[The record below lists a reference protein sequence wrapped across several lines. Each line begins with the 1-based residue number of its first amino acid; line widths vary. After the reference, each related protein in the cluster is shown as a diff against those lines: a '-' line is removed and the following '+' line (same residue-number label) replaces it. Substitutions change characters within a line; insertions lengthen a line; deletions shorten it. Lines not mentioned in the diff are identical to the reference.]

1 MEKNTKKV
9 KAFIAQRDA
18 KTAVLNSLRKKVTEN
33 TLSDEAKADAEML
46 IAEKEAEIQAI
57 KDLIAELE
65 ASEEDKSA
73 ELLAKIAELTAKVEE
88 VENSLTR
95 PKGFLK
101 VKNFADSKDGIN
113 AFLRTV
119 QNSASGTDF
128 KENWAKVLT
137 ANGLT
142 DADYFLPAIISDEI
156 KDTWETVSENF
167 LSLLDVTGLLTL
179 KVHFESKN
187 DRAQGHKKGK
197 VKAEQELT
205 FVPKEIRAQII
216 YKYIT
221 IDRETIEYENSSGSL
236 VRYIAKELILR
247 IMDEIM
253 GAVLIGDGRAAS
265 ADGKITKIESIGAA
279 SDFYSTKSTFTADAN
294 FNIETVATA
303 VDSIEADGDI
313 VLFMSKKT
321 ARFLRRHTYATGGS
335 VRYFSMTELAEELGV
350 SQIITTRKMA
360 DYDSTVDASTPVVV
374 AFVGKAYKVVGDL
387 TMTGFE
393 NFVLAYNKN
402 EYLTETYVG
411 GALAEYKSG
420 AVISKVPA
428 EAATGTITIVPTTAE
443 FAADGEAKVITVTA
457 SSAYEIASK
466 PDWLTGVID
475 GDEVTLTADANATGE
490 ALTGNVVFK
499 LTAEPTV
506 TATLTVTQLA
516 SEE

>member
-9 KAFIAQRDA
+9 KAFIAQRNA

-57 KDLIAELE
+57 KDLITELE
-65 ASEEDKSA
+65 ASEDDKSA
-73 ELLAKIAELTAKVEE
+73 ELLAKIAELTAKVEQ
-88 VENSLTR
+88 VENSLTQ

-113 AFLRTV
+113 AFLKTV
-119 QNSASGTDF
+119 QNSASGSEF
-128 KENWAKVLT
+128 KENWGKVLT
-137 ANGLT
+137 TNGLT
-142 DADYFLPAIISDEI
+142 NTDYFLPAIISDEI

-236 VRYIAKELILR
+236 VRYIAKELTLR
-247 IMDEIM
+247 ILDEIM
-253 GAVLIGDGRAAS
+253 GAVLIGDGRLIS
-265 ADGKITKIESIGAA
+265 DDGKITKIESIGAA
-279 SDFYSTKSTFTADAN
+279 SDFYSTKSTFSADAN
-294 FNIETVATA
+294 FDIETVATA
-303 VDSIEADGDI
+303 IDSIEADGDI

-321 ARFLRRHTYATGGS
+321 ARSLRKHIYATGGS
-335 VRYFSMTELAEELGV
+335 VRFSSMAELAEELGV
-350 SQIITTRKMA
+350 SQIITTRKMV
-360 DYDSTVDASTPVVV
+360 DFDSTVTASTPVMV

-393 NFVLAYNKN
+393 DFVLAYNKN

-420 AVISKVPA
+420 AVISKVPGPLVI
-428 EAATGTITIVPTTAE
+428 GTITIDPTTQA
-443 FAADGEAKVITVTA
+443 FIAAGEAKEITVTA

-466 PDWLTGVID
+466 PEWITGVIAD
-475 GDEVTLTADANATGE
+475 DEATLTATANSGA
-490 ALTGNVVFK
+490 ARTGNVVFK
-499 LTAEPTV
+499 LTSDSTV
-506 TATLTVTQLA
+506 TATLAVTQLA
-516 SEE
+516 GDE

>member
-1 MEKNTKKV
+1 MKKNTKKV
-9 KAFIAQRDA
+9 KAFVAQRDA

-57 KDLIAELE
+57 KDLITELE

-73 ELLAKIAELTAKVEE
+73 ELLAKIAELTAKVEQ
-88 VENSLTR
+88 VENSLVQ

-101 VKNFADSKDGIN
+101 VKNFADSKAGIN
-113 AFLRTV
+113 AFLKTV
-119 QNSASGTDF
+119 QNSASGAEF
-128 KENWAKVLT
+128 KENWGKVLAT
-137 ANGLT
+137 NGLSN
-142 DADYFLPAIISDEI
+142 ADYFLPTTVADEI
-156 KDTWETVSENF
+156 KDSWETLSEDF
-167 LSLLDVTGLLTL
+167 LSLLDVTGLTAL
-179 KVHFESKN
+179 KVHFETKN
-187 DRAQGHKKGK
+187 DRAQGHTKGNE
-197 VKAEQELT
+197 KAEQELT

-236 VRYIAKELILR
+236 VRYIAKELITR
-247 IMDEIM
+247 ILDEIM
-253 GAVLIGDGRAAS
+253 RAVLVGDGRAAA

-279 SDFYSTKSTFTADAN
+279 TDFYSTKTTFTANAS

-321 ARFLRRHTYATGGS
+321 ARFLRRHIYAPGGS
-335 VRYFSMTELAEELGV
+335 VRYSTMTELAEELGV
-350 SQIITTRKMA
+350 SKIITTRKIA
-360 DYDSTVDASTPVVV
+360 DYDSRVTASTPVVV

-411 GALAEYKSG
+411 GALSEYKSG

-428 EAATGTITIVPTTAE
+428 TPGTGTITIDPATQE
-443 FAADGEAKVITVTA
+443 FIAAGEAKDITVTA

-466 PDWLTGVID
+466 PEWITGEIVTNKA
-475 GDEVTLTADANATGE
+475 TLTATANSGE
-490 ALTGNVVFK
+490 ARTGNVVFK
-499 LTAEPTV
+499 LTSEPTV
-506 TATLTVTQLA
+506 TATLAVTQLA
-516 SEE
+516 GGE

>member
-57 KDLIAELE
+57 KDLITELE

-73 ELLAKIAELTAKVEE
+73 ELLAKIAELTAKVEQ
-88 VENSLTR
+88 VENSLTQ

-119 QNSASGTDF
+119 QNSASGSEF

-137 ANGLT
+137 SNGLT

-179 KVHFESKN
+179 KVHFETKN
-187 DRAQGHKKGK
+187 DRALGHKKGK

-265 ADGKITKIESIGAA
+265 DDGKITKIESIGAA
-279 SDFYSTKSTFTADAN
+279 TDFYSTKSTYSADAG
-294 FNIETVATA
+294 FSIETVATA

-321 ARFLRRHTYATGGS
+321 ARFLRRHVYATGGS

-360 DYDSTVDASTPVVV
+360 DYDSTVEASTPVVV

-428 EAATGTITIVPTTAE
+428 EEATGTISIDPTTAE
-443 FAADGEAKVITVTA
+443 FAAEGEEKVITVTA

-466 PDWLTGVID
+466 PEWITGVID
-475 GDEVTLTADANATGE
+475 DDEVTLTAGANATGE
-490 ALTGNVVFK
+490 ALSGNVVFK
-499 LTAEPTV
+499 LTSEPTV